1 MKSQPCLFVDDGA
14 TYDIVDLPGRKG
26 VVASRSVYPPSLP
39 EISAVRVAVGCS
51 RATVGS
57 TISPKVVKG
66 VVVVAAPKWPHT
78 HPQAPNEV
86 NPRLYRLILARR
98 RPRCPRPN
106 PWAGRGV
113 CVRGNGRSSE
123 APQRKRV
130 AKSSCH
136 VRLLRHYFGHG
147 HFAASS
153 PTLYVF

>member
-1 MKSQPCLFVDDGA
+1 LAGARAGVRVGARAVSASESKVCPFVDDGA

-86 NPRLYRLILARR
+86 NPKAISTYFSTAEAKVPSTEPVGAAVMEI
-98 RPRCPRPN
+98 
-106 PWAGRGV
+106 WAG
-113 CVRGNGRSSE
+113 
-123 APQRKRV
+123 
-130 AKSSCH
+130 
-136 VRLLRHYFGHG
+136 
-147 HFAASS
+147 
-153 PTLYVF
+153 